1 MSVWNEDK
9 GDPSAVGCS
18 TCGTSPTVLYHIIKD
33 FHLLKCSGCGRKST
47 ISKESRGDAVLS
59 WNYAN
64 TRNRKRA

>member
-1 MSVWNEDK
+1 
-9 GDPSAVGCS
+9 
-18 TCGTSPTVLYHIIKD
+18 LYHIIKD
-33 FHLLKCSGCGRKST
+33 FHLLKCESCGRKSP